1 MRKVMFAL
9 AILAGAVGPAS
20 AQYSRNV
27 GRDHGQ
33 WDYYGLQ
40 DNPLVRLVSRN
51 GLRQMAYTRRK
62 VHLFAQRHVGELP
75 VAAAHGGASQK
86 VIAVHAVLDGSTA

>member
-9 AILAGAVGPAS
+9 AMVAGALMALPAS

-33 WDYYGLQ
+33 WDYYGYRTTHWCTWSAATVCSKWRARGGKYICPPGDMSMSCKLQ
-40 DNPLVRLVSRN
+40 RAAET
-51 GLRQMAYTRRK
+51 RQ
-62 VHLFAQRHVGELP
+62 
-75 VAAAHGGASQK
+75 
-86 VIAVHAVLDGSTA
+86 

>member
-9 AILAGAVGPAS
+9 AIVAGALMALPAS

-33 WDYYGLQ
+33 WDYYGYRTTHWCTGSAATVCSKWRARGGKYICPPGDMSMSCKLQ
-40 DNPLVRLVSRN
+40 R
-51 GLRQMAYTRRK
+51 
-62 VHLFAQRHVGELP
+62 AQARG
-75 VAAAHGGASQK
+75 
-86 VIAVHAVLDGSTA
+86 

>member
-9 AILAGAVGPAS
+9 AIVAGALMALPAS

-33 WDYYGLQ
+33 WDYYGYRTTHWCTWSAATVCSKWRARAESTF
-40 DNPLVRLVSRN
+40 VRRARDVN
-51 GLRQMAYTRRK
+51 TEKPHPATNA
-62 VHLFAQRHVGELP
+62 F
-75 VAAAHGGASQK
+75 
-86 VIAVHAVLDGSTA
+86 

>member
-9 AILAGAVGPAS
+9 AMVAGALMALPAS

-33 WDYYGLQ
+33 WDYYGYRTTHWCTWSAATVCSKWRARGGKYICPPG
-40 DNPLVRLVSRN
+40 DMSASRFFTKQPITFF
-51 GLRQMAYTRRK
+51 L
-62 VHLFAQRHVGELP
+62 
-75 VAAAHGGASQK
+75 
-86 VIAVHAVLDGSTA
+86 

>member
-9 AILAGAVGPAS
+9 AMVAGALMALPAS

-33 WDYYGLQ
+33 WDYYGYRTTHWCTWSAATVCSKWRARAESTF
-40 DNPLVRLVSRN
+40 VRRARDVN
-51 GLRQMAYTRRK
+51 TEKPHPATNA
-62 VHLFAQRHVGELP
+62 F
-75 VAAAHGGASQK
+75 
-86 VIAVHAVLDGSTA
+86 